1 MGKDRK
7 IDAYLLFVCFLFRA
21 KQHPESGS
29 SFSWEKFYQQIFYFE
44 TNGNSERKDLDMFGL
59 ELV

>member
-7 IDAYLLFVCFLFRA
+7 IDAYLLFVGFLFRA

-29 SFSWEKFYQQIFYFE
+29 SFSWENFISKYFILKQTATQKE
-44 TNGNSERKDLDMFGL
+44 KTRY
-59 ELV
+59 VWT